1 MQKIVTLLIASSL
14 AIAAGYALASD
25 EDERTATPGD
35 NWLTVPQITE
45 KLTSEG
51 YDVRGIEVEDSGYE
65 VYALDK
71 DGKRVE
77 SYVDPLTGELLEG
90 DHDDDE
96 DDR

>member
-35 NWLTVPQITE
+35 SWLTVPQVTE

-51 YDVRGIEVEDSGYE
+51 YDVRGIELEDGGYE

-77 SYVDPLTGELLEG
+77 SYVDPLTGEFLEG

-96 DDR
+96 DGR